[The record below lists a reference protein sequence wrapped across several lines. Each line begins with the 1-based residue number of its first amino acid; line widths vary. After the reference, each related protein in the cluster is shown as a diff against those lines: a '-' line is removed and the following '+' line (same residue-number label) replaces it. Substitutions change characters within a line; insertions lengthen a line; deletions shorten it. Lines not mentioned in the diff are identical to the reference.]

1 MLSPFLILRLSRA
14 DRLPYILQRWKGKIS
29 VSVLAKENELVSLAH
44 TISTYMNSGRI
55 VFSVYVTKAI
65 TESNIPFY
73 VQPNG
78 THLEYP
84 EGFYPINTMRDL
96 AIESIST
103 THCLV
108 ADVDMFPS
116 DGLESS
122 IDQYAEELCDH
133 RNMVIVPTFQYNRNA
148 SMKQCFVRGNC
159 DDLYFN
165 AIRYDQVVWST

>member
-1 MLSPFLILRLSRA
+1 M
-14 DRLPYILQRWKGKIS
+14 
-29 VSVLAKENELVSLAH
+29 VSLAH
-44 TISTYMNSGRI
+44 TISTYMNTGRI

-73 VQPNG
+73 VLPNG

-122 IDQYAEELCDH
+122 IDKYAEELCDH
-133 RNMVIVPTFQYNRNA
+133 RNMVIVPTFQYNKNA
-148 SMKQCFVRGNC
+148 SMKQCFTRGNC

-165 AIRYDQVVWST
+165 AIYYDQVVWSA